1 MKERERRRADRDRE
15 LIKGSESRCKK
26 FMARMI
32 RKENIIPPPLMRDGA
47 WRKPLEAIREEHAA
61 LRARGFDPETRFDGI
76 SIEDR
81 ARDVG
86 VRLGGVIE
94 GSAGSDLSAR
104 TGVDESLEMD
114 SDSASSVQP
123 ITEGSFFVDSV
134 KLVKAALS
142 KGSSVL
148 PVSVSDSCESFKP
161 ITRPGTWVPLVR
173 EQYQISLNLP
183 LLTFKIYSTVRKW
196 VRTPS
201 KSGGRKVH

>member
-1 MKERERRRADRDRE
+1 MNPAMKERERRRADRDRE

-81 ARDVG
+81 
-86 VRLGGVIE
+86 VIE

-104 TGVDESLEMD
+104 TGVDESLEGD
-114 SDSASSVQP
+114 SD
-123 ITEGSFFVDSV
+123 
-134 KLVKAALS
+134 
-142 KGSSVL
+142 
-148 PVSVSDSCESFKP
+148 
-161 ITRPGTWVPLVR
+161 
-173 EQYQISLNLP
+173 
-183 LLTFKIYSTVRKW
+183 
-196 VRTPS
+196 
-201 KSGGRKVH
+201 